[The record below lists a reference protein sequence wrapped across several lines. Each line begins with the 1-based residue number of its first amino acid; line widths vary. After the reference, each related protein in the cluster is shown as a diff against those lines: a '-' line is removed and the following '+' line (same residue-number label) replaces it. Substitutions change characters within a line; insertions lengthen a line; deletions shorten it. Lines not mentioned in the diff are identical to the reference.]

1 MSDTT
6 TEKPK
11 ATQLAE
17 KLEEGWGQVRPSDGI
32 AVYIRPDGTLR
43 TPQEAAREADSFNG
57 HAYAL
62 AKDCVNSVRRAKA
75 KDDSTPESLLAK
87 EFQHI
92 ALELNAAAT
101 GITGGRDH
109 FDAGVRRA

>member
-11 ATQLAE
+11 AAQLAE
-17 KLEEGWGQVRPSDGI
+17 KLEESWGQVRPGDSI

-43 TPQEAAREADSFNG
+43 TPQEAAREAESFNG

-62 AKDCVNSVRRAKA
+62 AQDCVSSVRRAQA
-75 KDDSTPESLLAK
+75 KGESTPESLLAK

-92 ALELNAAAT
+92 ALELKTAAS
-101 GITGGRDH
+101 GITGGQEH
-109 FDAGVRRA
+109 FDEGFRRT